1 MANTL
6 NYLRRPWLESLW
18 PARTHPLALPYLF
31 LLVTIPLPHAVNNI
45 ALMLFAAASLFW
57 FRKHFFFRSEW
68 QLWLPPALFALMAL
82 SVAWSVNPSRSGNSL
97 AKEISLLAVPV
108 CCMLFPVFSRSQKSA
123 ILERYAYGMA
133 VFGGFYILRA
143 LFRYGAT
150 HDQNVFFYHE
160 LVTKEVNAIHVS
172 VYMAVAFFALLPKA
186 QKKAADWFC
195 LVLLGVLLVLLS
207 SKNIIVVFV
216 LLLVV
221 YGLFFSGLSV
231 RKRAALIAGLLLL
244 TIVPVLVFGKIA
256 ERFQMEYD
264 TIFAKGTVNQELSNG
279 PHKVYNVSVSQAWQQ
294 EKFQANDY
302 FPGTAFRVYQV
313 RIFFE
318 MLQEDPIF
326 FTGYGLNA
334 SNIKIRGKAVEHQL
348 WLGDGKEMG
357 YQGKNFHN
365 QYVQNFADLGIFGLL
380 LLLAMV
386 VLNLKNGIAAKDFT
400 HISFAVL
407 MISLFLTESFLWRQR
422 GVVFFTA
429 MYCLFNAGPVAFAA
443 SKKE

>member
-6 NYLRRPWLESLW
+6 DYLRRPWPELLQPTSN
-18 PARTHPLALPYLF
+18 HPLALFCVF

-45 ALMLFAAASLFW
+45 ALMLLAAASLFW
-57 FRKHFFFRSEW
+57 FRKHFFFRGEW
-68 QLWLPPALFALMAL
+68 QLWLPPALFALMAV
-82 SVAWSVNPSRSGNSL
+82 SIAWSVNPSRSGDSL

-108 CCMLFPVFSRSQKSA
+108 CFMLFPAFSRSQKRA
-123 ILERYAYGMA
+123 ILEMYAYGMA
-133 VFGGFYILRA
+133 AFSGFYMLRA
-143 LFRYGAT
+143 LVRYGDT
-150 HDQNVFFYHE
+150 HDQSVFFYHE

-186 QKKAADWFC
+186 QKKSIDWLCILF
-195 LVLLGVLLVLLS
+195 LGALLVLLS

-221 YGLFFSGLSV
+221 YGLFFSGLSAK
-231 RKRAALIAGLLLL
+231 KRVVLIAGLLLL
-244 TIVPVLVFGKIA
+244 VIVPVLAFGKIA
-256 ERFQMEYD
+256 ERFRAEYD
-264 TIFAKGTVNQELSNG
+264 TIFTAGTINHELSQG
-279 PHKVYNVSVSQAWQQ
+279 ADKVYNVSVDQAWDQ

-302 FPGTAFRVYQV
+302 FPGTAFRVYQA

-318 MLQEDPIF
+318 MLQEDAIF

-334 SNIKIRGKAVEHQL
+334 SNVKIREKAIEHQL
-348 WLGDGKEMG
+348 WLGSDKEKG

-429 MYCLFNAGPVAFAA
+429 MYCLFNAGPAAFAA
-443 SKKE
+443 PKKE